1 MKTCPNCHAAV
12 QDDALFCTSCGTP
25 LEQSAAPT
33 EPLTSNQPEQPDGF
47 YQPSAAPQPE
57 PTQPQYQAQSV
68 QPQTPPV
75 QQQVPPQYNAP
86 QPAPNMAV
94 PKHEFFE
101 AYKLYWKNYT
111 NFTDRTRCSDY
122 WYVVLMNLLIS
133 LGVSMFSFIPYL
145 GYVLSAVWSLATIIP
160 GLALTVRRL
169 KDTGKDWPYIFF
181 CLIPIVG
188 WIIIIV
194 FCAQDSEMGP
204 NQFGPSPK
212 YPYAGGTYAP
222 QQPQYNP
229 TQPNMQNDYAQN
241 NQYPPQ
247 N

>member
-1 MKTCPNCHAAV
+1 MKICPNCHAAV
-12 QDDALFCTSCGTP
+12 QDDAMFCTSCGTP
-25 LEQSAAPT
+25 LEQNTAPT
-33 EPLTSNQPEQPDGF
+33 EPLTSNQPEQPNGF
-47 YQPSAAPQPE
+47 Y
-57 PTQPQYQAQSV
+57 QSV
-68 QPQTPPV
+68 QPQTS
-75 QQQVPPQYNAP
+75 PQYNA
-86 QPAPNMAV
+86 APTMAA

-133 LGVSMFSFIPYL
+133 GAASLFMFIPVL
-145 GYVLSAVWSLATIIP
+145 GYVISTGWALANIIP
-160 GLALTVRRL
+160 GLAILVRRL
-169 KDTGKDWPYIFF
+169 KDTGKDWPYVFF
-181 CLIPIVG
+181 SLIPFVG
-188 WIIIIV
+188 QIILIV
-194 FCAQDSEMGP
+194 FWAQDSEMGP

-241 NQYPPQ
+241 NQYPPYSPQ

>member
-1 MKTCPNCHAAV
+1 MAA
-12 QDDALFCTSCGTP
+12 
-25 LEQSAAPT
+25 
-33 EPLTSNQPEQPDGF
+33 
-47 YQPSAAPQPE
+47 
-57 PTQPQYQAQSV
+57 
-68 QPQTPPV
+68 
-75 QQQVPPQYNAP
+75 
-86 QPAPNMAV
+86 

-122 WYVVLMNLLIS
+122 WYVFLMNLLIS
-133 LGVSMFSFIPYL
+133 GAASLFMFIPVL
-145 GYVLSAVWSLATIIP
+145 GYVISTGWALANIIP
-160 GLALTVRRL
+160 GLAILVRRL
-169 KDTGKDWPYIFF
+169 KDTGKDWPYVFF
-181 CLIPIVG
+181 SLIPFVG
-188 WIIIIV
+188 QIILIV

-229 TQPNMQNDYAQN
+229 AQPNMQNDYAQN
-241 NQYPPQ
+241 NQYPPYSPQ

>member
-1 MKTCPNCHAAV
+1 MQLFRMTQCFAPHAVHRLSKTPRLQNRLQA
-12 QDDALFCTSCGTP
+12 TNR
-25 LEQSAAPT
+25 
-33 EPLTSNQPEQPDGF
+33 SNRTDFISRHLLLNRSRHSLNIRLNPCNRRHRHR
-47 YQPSAAPQPE
+47 S
-57 PTQPQYQAQSV
+57 
-68 QPQTPPV
+68 
-75 QQQVPPQYNAP
+75 PQYNA
-86 QPAPNMAV
+86 APTMAA

-133 LGVSMFSFIPYL
+133 GAASLFMFIPVL
-145 GYVLSAVWSLATIIP
+145 GYVISTGWALANIIP
-160 GLALTVRRL
+160 GLAILVRRL
-169 KDTGKDWPYIFF
+169 KDTGKDWPYVFF
-181 CLIPIVG
+181 SLIPFVG
-188 WIIIIV
+188 QIILIV

-241 NQYPPQ
+241 NQYPPYSPQ